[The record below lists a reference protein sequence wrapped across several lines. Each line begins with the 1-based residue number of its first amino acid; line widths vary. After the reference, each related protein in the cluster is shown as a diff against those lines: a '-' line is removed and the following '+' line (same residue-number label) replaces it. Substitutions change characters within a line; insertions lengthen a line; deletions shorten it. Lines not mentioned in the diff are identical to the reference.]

1 MKKYFFKVSLEMSIN
16 MSQYQKLLL
25 IVACC
30 PMGYSLLSYDQ
41 ALAYE
46 DFQISEI
53 AQLPEI
59 TSVESAKT
67 SQPQFNQDNANEY
80 VLGPGDEISVAV
92 TGYPEFDSTHR
103 ILPDG
108 TIAIPL
114 IGNVRASGE
123 TLSSLSRFLREQL
136 GSNYLV
142 NPVIDLSLLR
152 LRPVSVTISGEVHRP
167 GPLQLD
173 SVQAN
178 GNGPTLVDAL
188 IEAGGVTNFANI
200 SEVLVRRTHGNDR
213 TETIALNFW
222 DSLVSEPTA
231 INLMLRDGDAVIVPR
246 LSSEQNLDQS
256 LIARSSIAPSVVQV
270 KVVGEVTRPGE
281 VEVSPAS
288 SLSSAIATAGGPTED
303 ANLKEVAFIRVSENG
318 QDINSEI
325 LDLRNLTDSFQVQ
338 AGDVIVVPKT
348 GVASSL
354 DFIGSLLNPFRIFT
368 DIFRLIN

>member
-1 MKKYFFKVSLEMSIN
+1 MSIN